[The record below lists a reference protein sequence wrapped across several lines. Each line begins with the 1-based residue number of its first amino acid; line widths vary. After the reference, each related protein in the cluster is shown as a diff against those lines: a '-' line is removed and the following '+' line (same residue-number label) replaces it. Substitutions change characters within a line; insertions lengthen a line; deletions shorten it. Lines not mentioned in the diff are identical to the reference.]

1 MHISELIV
9 EQQLDELNL
18 AGVSKGIGKVANT
31 VGKVAGNV
39 QGAYLGAQDAF
50 DQGLNQ
56 TSRIA
61 QRNVSRA
68 ANKVRPNRQASNQT
82 AQPNT
87 QPQQT
92 PPQQTPPQGG
102 AGQPPVQPQQAA
114 PQSDEINGVTNKEIK
129 QAAND
134 ARSRDPSQ
142 QSLGD
147 KIVIKQS
154 NTIHESE
161 QVFHSKFLGRIL

>member
-1 MHISELIV
+1 MHISELII
-9 EQQLDELNL
+9 EQHLDELTL
-18 AGVSKGIGKVANT
+18 AGVGKGIGKVANT

-50 DQGLNQ
+50 NQSLNQ

-68 ANKVRPNRQASNQT
+68 ANKIRPNRQASNQT

-92 PPQQTPPQGG
+92 PPQGG
-102 AGQPPVQPQQAA
+102 AGQQQTAQPQQAA
-114 PQSDEINGVTNKEIK
+114 PQLDQTNGVTNIEIK

-142 QSLGD
+142 QTLGD

-154 NTIHESE
+154 NNIHESD
-161 QVFHSKFLGRIL
+161 QGFHSRFLGRIL

>member
-1 MHISELIV
+1 MPISELLS
-9 EQQLDELNL
+9 EQQLDELSL
-18 AGVSKGIGKVANT
+18 AGVGQGIGKVANT
-31 VGKVAGNV
+31 VGNVAGHV
-39 QGAYLGAQDAF
+39 QGAYLGAEDAF
-50 DQGLNQ
+50 NQGLNQ

-68 ANKVRPNRQASNQT
+68 ANKVRPNPTATNQT
-82 AQPNT
+82 VQPNT

-92 PPQQTPPQGG
+92 PPQGG
-102 AGQPPVQPQQAA
+102 AGQQPVQPQQH
-114 PQSDEINGVTNKEIK
+114 QINGVPDAEIK

-134 ARSRDPSQ
+134 AKSRDPSQ
-142 QSLGD
+142 QTLGD

-161 QVFHSKFLGRIL
+161 LRFHSRFLGRVL